1 MGCQS
6 TCGAQVPM
14 AFLAFVHKVG
24 HAELWVHI
32 SALGAVSAC
41 WLSRQLP
48 LSFGL
53 YRKDLF
59 VTLC

>member
-1 MGCQS
+1 
-6 TCGAQVPM
+6 M
-14 AFLAFVHKVG
+14 AFLALVHKVG

-59 VTLC
+59 VTLH